1 MTIRLELF
9 TEDPEEVAFI
19 RRYWAMDDS
28 GAFLEKVS
36 DLLPF
41 KDIPQSGA
49 IAAYVRERCKAYD
62 ENQPCVECGDP
73 IEIGSRSEARKQTL
87 HSSRRC
93 ECCQQLANNLK
104 RQRDAEIAAALDAR
118 LAEHAREQDAHTYD
132 YAGIKDDEALILLA
146 LEAAITPRLVS
157 GSFTLADC
165 EALIPSSPN
174 LFINR
179 LWRTG
184 ILVDRPLEAE
194 PGTYFLKDDD
204 LWYKRD
210 SVVYALAPDKHGQDP
225 ARWLESLATRSFSDD
240 AALAEL
246 WLDYAVQDVMYY
258 FRSECFTYN
267 HLLEEEGLEQVESS
281 FRHAL
286 RTYSVAQL
294 WSIAWRV
301 VRDAASLANRTY
313 YNRYKASATLP
324 GKVRRSLE
332 KAEREGMALRA
343 WSRRAEQPAG
353 TLGMVFW
360 ALFEIDED
368 TPGAEA
374 LSRFARLAGDP
385 EPTAT
390 RLREPASQLMTTALA
405 QDKAA
410 EVLMALAV
418 SLQAGEPLATTIA
431 SLLSRLESDDSGIEL
446 AS

>member
-73 IEIGSRSEARKQTL
+73 IEIGSRSEARKQPP

-104 RQRDAEIAAALDAR
+104 RQRDAEMAAALDAR
-118 LAEHAREQDAHTYD
+118 LAEHAREQDAHSYD
-132 YAGIKDDEALILLA
+132 YAAIKDDEALILLA
-146 LEAAITPRLVS
+146 LEAAITPRLAS
-157 GSFTLADC
+157 GSFILADC
-165 EALIPSSPN
+165 EALAPSSPSP
-174 LFINR
+174 FIKR
-179 LWRTG
+179 LWTTG
-184 ILVDRPLEAE
+184 ILIDLPLEAP
-194 PGTYFLKDDD
+194 PGAYFLKGDE
-204 LWYKRD
+204 LWFERD
-210 SVVYALAPDKHGQDP
+210 NVVYALAPDKHGQD
-225 ARWLESLATRSFSDD
+225 AAQWLETLCTRSFSDG
-240 AALAEL
+240 AALTEL
-246 WLDYAVQDVMYY
+246 WLDYAVQDVMNY
-258 FRSECFTYN
+258 FRSECLTYN
-267 HLLEEEGLEQVESS
+267 HLLEEEELGQVESS

-294 WSIAWRV
+294 WSVAWRA
-301 VRDAASLANRTY
+301 VRDAASLASRTY
-313 YNRYKASATLP
+313 YNRYKAAATLP
-324 GKVRRSLE
+324 GKVRRLLE
-332 KAEREGMALRA
+332 KAEREGMVLRA
-343 WSRRAEQPAG
+343 WSRREEQPAG

-374 LSRFARLAGDP
+374 LSRFARLADDP

-390 RLREPASQLMTTALA
+390 SLREPASQLLTTALA

-418 SLQAGEPLATTIA
+418 SLQAGEHLASTIA
-431 SLLSRLESDDSGIEL
+431 SLLLRLESDHSGIEP